1 MRSAGTRSVVAA
13 LIGNLLVAATKAV
26 AAFMT
31 GSSAMLSE
39 TVHSIVDT
47 GNELLMLYGIRRSR
61 QHPDAEHPLGYGR
74 ELYFWSFIVA
84 LLLFGAGACA
94 SVIQG
99 IIHLEH
105 PKPIENPALSYVVLG
120 LSLIFEFGLMDNCL
134 PKLPVE
140 D

>member
-1 MRSAGTRSVVAA
+1 
-13 LIGNLLVAATKAV
+13 
-26 AAFMT
+26 
-31 GSSAMLSE
+31 
-39 TVHSIVDT
+39 
-47 GNELLMLYGIRRSR
+47 
-61 QHPDAEHPLGYGR
+61 
-74 ELYFWSFIVA
+74 
-84 LLLFGAGACA
+84 LFGAGACA

-120 LSLIFEFGLMDNCL
+120 LSRGLMDNCL